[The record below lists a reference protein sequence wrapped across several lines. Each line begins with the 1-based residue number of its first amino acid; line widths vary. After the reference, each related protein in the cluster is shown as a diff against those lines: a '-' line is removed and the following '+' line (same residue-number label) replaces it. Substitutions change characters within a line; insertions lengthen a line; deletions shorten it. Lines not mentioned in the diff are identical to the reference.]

1 MMDKDSMMAPTLF
14 PRDTAAEMAASLAAG
29 TTTPEALLR
38 TCLDRI
44 AALDGTL
51 HAWAHLDPDGAAMAA
66 AASAARHRA
75 GAALGPLDGVPVSVK
90 DNLHVAGM
98 PARWGSR
105 FFADFVPAQDDI
117 VVERLRAAGAVIVG
131 KTSTPEFALSGRCFS
146 PLTGHTRNPLN
157 PALTPGGSSG
167 GAVAAI
173 AAGMVPLSVAT
184 DAGGSTRLPAGYTG
198 LVGLR
203 PSNGRIARRHGFP
216 PMALDFQAVGL
227 IAATLADLR
236 LLYGAVAGPDA
247 RDPTSLRLP
256 PEEPA
261 GPGRR
266 LRVGWCAAIE
276 GELVDAEVRQ
286 AVAEA
291 ASRLA
296 AEGCEVVP
304 CTIPYDLAALRA
316 IWGVLT
322 AVGVA
327 RMAARFPERWEAEA
341 SESLKPMAARGATM
355 TATEYVEALD
365 ALAAFRA
372 DVSARWGAHD
382 ALLLPSAAAP
392 AWPVEREFP
401 AFIDGQPG
409 HARAQNVFATWVNAM
424 GWPGLTVPG
433 QPHPDGRP
441 IGVQLVGSHG
451 SEALL
456 FELARRLGA

>member
-1 MMDKDSMMAPTLF
+1 MMTPTLF
-14 PRDTAAEMAASLAAG
+14 PRDTAAGMAARLAAG
-29 TTTPEALLR
+29 TATPETLLR

-44 AALDGTL
+44 AALDSTL
-51 HAWAHLDPDGAAMAA
+51 HAWVHLDPEGAAVAA

-75 GAALGPLDGVPVSVK
+75 GAPLGPLDGVPVSVK

-105 FFADFVPAQDDI
+105 FFADFAPARDDI
-117 VVERLRAAGAVIVG
+117 VVERLRAAGAVILG

-167 GAVAAI
+167 GAAAAV
-173 AAGMVPLSVAT
+173 AAGMVPLAVAT
-184 DAGGSTRLPAGYTG
+184 DAGGSTRLPASYTG

-236 LLYGAVAGPDA
+236 LLYAAVTGPDA
-247 RDPTSLRLP
+247 RDPTSQRLP
-256 PEEPA
+256 PEETV

-276 GELVDAEVRQ
+276 GELVDPAVRE
-286 AVAEA
+286 AVAQA
-291 ASRLA
+291 AACLA
-296 AEGCEVVP
+296 AEGCDVAP
-304 CTIPYDLAALRA
+304 CAIPYDLAELRA

-322 AVGVA
+322 AAGVA
-327 RMAARFPERWEAEA
+327 RMAARLPERWEAEA
-341 SESLKPMAARGATM
+341 SDSLKPMAVRGATM
-355 TATEYVEALD
+355 PAVEYVEALD
-365 ALAAFRA
+365 RLATFRA
-372 DVSARWGAHD
+372 DVSARWGAYD
-382 ALLLPSAAAP
+382 VLLLPSAAAP
-392 AWPVEREFP
+392 AWPVEQEYP
-401 AFIDGQPG
+401 AVIDGKPG

-441 IGVQLVGSHG
+441 IGVQLVSSYGG
-451 SEALL
+451 EALL

>member
-1 MMDKDSMMAPTLF
+1 MTLTLF
-14 PRDTAAEMAASLAAG
+14 PRDTAAGMAARLADG
-29 TTTPEALLR
+29 TVTPEALLR

-51 HAWAHLDPDGAAMAA
+51 HAWVHLDPEGAARAA
-66 AASAARHRA
+66 AASGTRHRA
-75 GAALGPLDGVPVSVK
+75 GVALGPLDGVPVSVK

-117 VVERLRAAGAVIVG
+117 VVERLRAAGAMILG

-146 PLTGHTRNPLN
+146 PLTGHTRNPLD

-167 GAVAAI
+167 GAVAAV
-173 AAGMVPLSVAT
+173 AAGMVPLAIAT

-216 PMALDFQAVGL
+216 AMALDFQAVGL

-236 LLYGAVAGPDA
+236 LLYAAVAGPDA
-247 RDPTSLRLP
+247 RDPTSQRQP
-256 PEEPA
+256 PEPMA

-266 LRVGWCAAIE
+266 PRIGCCAAIE
-276 GELVDAEVRQ
+276 GELVDPAVRQ
-286 AVAEA
+286 AVAESA
-291 ASRLA
+291 ARLA
-296 AEGCEVVP
+296 AQGCEVVP
-304 CTIPYDLAALRA
+304 CTVPYDLAALRD

-322 AVGVA
+322 AAGVA
-327 RMAARFPERWEAEA
+327 RMAARFPARWEAEA
-341 SESLKPMAARGATM
+341 SDSLKPMARRGAAM
-355 TATEYVEALD
+355 PAAEYVEALD
-365 ALAAFRA
+365 RLATFRA

-392 AWPVEREFP
+392 AWPVEQEFP
-401 AFIDGQPG
+401 AIIDDQPG

-456 FELARRLGA
+456 FDLAQRLVG